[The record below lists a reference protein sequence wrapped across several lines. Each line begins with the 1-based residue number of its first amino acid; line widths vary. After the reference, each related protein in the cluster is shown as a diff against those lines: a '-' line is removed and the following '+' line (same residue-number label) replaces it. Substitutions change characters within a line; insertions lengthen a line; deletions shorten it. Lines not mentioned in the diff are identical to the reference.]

1 MSDTTGEEGKVS
13 ETVDSGRP
21 RSATSKVQAKKKEVK
36 MTEIEMIMQKEQLV
50 S

>member
-1 MSDTTGEEGKVS
+1 MADTVSEEGQES

-21 RSATSKVQAKKKEVK
+21 RNAISKVQAKKEVK
-36 MTEIEMIMQKEQLV
+36 MTELEMVMQKEQLV